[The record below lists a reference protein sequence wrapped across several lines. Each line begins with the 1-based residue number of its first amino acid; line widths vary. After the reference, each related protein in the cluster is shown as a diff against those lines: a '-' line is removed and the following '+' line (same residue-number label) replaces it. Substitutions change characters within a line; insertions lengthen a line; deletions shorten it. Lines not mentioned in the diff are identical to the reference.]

1 MIFESRRTPDCRDGS
16 SRILRDHSMRFWI
29 PTLNDCKRG
38 ARLAFFMLA
47 GSVAGSIVGFP
58 VSRTV
63 TTNNAGLV
71 AIESNA
77 IGALIGAAAGLLIH
91 LGVSA
96 LGPQI

>member
-1 MIFESRRTPDCRDGS
+1 
-16 SRILRDHSMRFWI
+16 MRFWI
-29 PTLNDCKRG
+29 PTLNDCKSG

-47 GSVAGSIVGFP
+47 GGVAGAIIGFP

-71 AIESNA
+71 EIESSA

-91 LGVSA
+91 LGVSVV
-96 LGPQI
+96 GPQINALNARLQADSWSGPK